1 MMNEKDT
8 KERQQAKMSWRRRLG
23 QASATRIKKKV
34 ELVAVALC
42 KRRPPNIQGKHY
54 TNITLF
60 IYLFI
65 N

>member
-8 KERQQAKMSWRRRLG
+8 KERQQAKMSWCLCLG
-23 QASATRIKKKV
+23 QASAARIKKV
-34 ELVAVALC
+34 ESVAVALG
-42 KRRPPNIQGKHY
+42 KQRPPNIQGKHY